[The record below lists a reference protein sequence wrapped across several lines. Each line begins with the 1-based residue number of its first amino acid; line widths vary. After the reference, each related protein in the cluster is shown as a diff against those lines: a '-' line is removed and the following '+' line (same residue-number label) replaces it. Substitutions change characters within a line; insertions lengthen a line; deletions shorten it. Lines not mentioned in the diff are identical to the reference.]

1 MTEGAIIQG
10 SSPAMRR
17 NSQSANLA
25 EALSTIVDTNSQIQT
40 DCNNNCDSD
49 ENLTGFIDDLG
60 RRLQSTSSE
69 IVVRQLIARDTDDLA
84 GLRDRVLQLVR
95 SKWSCCPKGELQ
107 RRITRT
113 RGTSASEKLAQ
124 DIVVLVKFYESGEG
138 SQALKDIFRK
148 VRNTDCSYALGDKE
162 ANALDQPT
170 LKKLLE
176 IVEDLEAKFVETN
189 IQHKTDIDKLKDEL
203 NHMQLHLAEKDS
215 KTVYSLRANCR
226 ASKES
231 LNSKCE
237 SICVE
242 MENISKM
249 AEQRKSKESI
259 KILTKNFFNN
269 SVEFGNPELAPPGP
283 KGVVNN
289 GTQPR
294 SFAAI
299 ASGSNEDNEQVTIVS
314 VIDCEQSQG
323 QINTVLVNDDDSNK
337 GESANDPGPPSNN
350 TDCSKQSQ
358 VIRSSKTSENKNEA
372 SLTDSKE
379 FIGVERRNT
388 KRLYLGGVKD
398 GVHASTT
405 KAFSRLSYE

>member
-84 GLRDRVLQLVR
+84 GLRDRVLQL
-95 SKWSCCPKGELQ
+95 
-107 RRITRT
+107 
-113 RGTSASEKLAQ
+113 
-124 DIVVLVKFYESGEG
+124 SGEG

-162 ANALDQPT
+162 TNALDQPN

-203 NHMQLHLAEKDS
+203 NHMQLHLAEKD
-215 KTVYSLRANCR
+215 
-226 ASKES
+226 
-231 LNSKCE
+231 
-237 SICVE
+237 
-242 MENISKM
+242 
-249 AEQRKSKESI
+249 
-259 KILTKNFFNN
+259 
-269 SVEFGNPELAPPGP
+269 
-283 KGVVNN
+283 
-289 GTQPR
+289 
-294 SFAAI
+294 
-299 ASGSNEDNEQVTIVS
+299 
-314 VIDCEQSQG
+314 
-323 QINTVLVNDDDSNK
+323 
-337 GESANDPGPPSNN
+337 
-350 TDCSKQSQ
+350 
-358 VIRSSKTSENKNEA
+358 
-372 SLTDSKE
+372 
-379 FIGVERRNT
+379 
-388 KRLYLGGVKD
+388 
-398 GVHASTT
+398 
-405 KAFSRLSYE
+405 